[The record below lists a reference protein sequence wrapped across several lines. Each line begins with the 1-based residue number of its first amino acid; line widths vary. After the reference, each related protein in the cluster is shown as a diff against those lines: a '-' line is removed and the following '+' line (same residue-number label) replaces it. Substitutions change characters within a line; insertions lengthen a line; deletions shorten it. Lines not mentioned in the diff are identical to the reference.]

1 MTFVSEKYENVTI
14 TAKCI
19 NDTSLESKDVNDI
32 VNYENLNFKRIKDIS
47 ISGWTSS
54 EERLDLD
61 IGDKPYLDMT
71 AEFSIKSKKEEDIN
85 HISKK
90 LNDWFISFKP
100 WYNFLTKVSL
110 FDVFLSFLLVFFGIL
125 SILYL
130 YLKFTGQTAPVSNEP
145 PISTME
151 VIFLLLLILI
161 IAKVIFHPIEKYL
174 RWLFPR
180 TFFSLG
186 KQKNT
191 LEKIQNS
198 RKTIFY
204 GLIIAIIAGILSGL
218 LLRLI

>member
-19 NDTSLESKDVNDI
+19 NDTFLESKDVNDI
-32 VNYENLNFKRIKDIS
+32 VNYENLNFKRIKAITIS
-47 ISGWTSS
+47 SWTSS
-54 EERLDLD
+54 KEYLDLNIED
-61 IGDKPYLDMT
+61 RPYIGMT

-85 HISKK
+85 YISKK

-100 WYNFLTKVSL
+100 WYSFLTKVSL
-110 FDVFLSFLLVFFGIL
+110 FDLFLSFLLVFFGII

-130 YLKFTGQTAPVSNEP
+130 YLKFTGQTISVSNEST
-145 PISTME
+145 ISTIEGMFLT
-151 VIFLLLLILI
+151 FLLLA
-161 IAKVIFHPIEKYL
+161 IAKVVFYPIDKYF

-191 LEKIQNS
+191 LEKIKNS
-198 RKTIFY
+198 RKFIFY
-204 GLIIAIIAGILSGL
+204 GLILAIITGVLSGL
-218 LLRLI
+218 LLRFI